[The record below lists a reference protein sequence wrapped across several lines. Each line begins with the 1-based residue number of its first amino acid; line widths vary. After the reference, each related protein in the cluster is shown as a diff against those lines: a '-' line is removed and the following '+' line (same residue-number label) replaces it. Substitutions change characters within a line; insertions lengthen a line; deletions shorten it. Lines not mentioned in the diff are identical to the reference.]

1 MMMMNTILHSHNQF
15 YDPVKCVQRTNVSF
29 IGQWKIETLYMPKYY
44 KFSFGVVNRFDF
56 QLIYVEVLAEMI

>member
-1 MMMMNTILHSHNQF
+1 
-15 YDPVKCVQRTNVSF
+15 
-29 IGQWKIETLYMPKYY
+29 MPKYY